1 MKLFTHIKSLLQI
14 RSKYELI
21 IKGRDMQK
29 LPAIDNAWLLFND
42 HIIDFGSM
50 DYLPD
55 VDAEQIDCSGKYVL
69 PTFTDPHTHIIFA
82 KTREEEFE
90 MRLKG
95 VDYEEIAKRGGGILN
110 SAKKLAQASEDELF
124 ESAKERLIEVIKTG
138 TGAIEIKSGYGL
150 TLESELKMLRVA
162 RRLANLNLI
171 PVKTTFLGAHAYPTE
186 YKENHQGYI
195 DLLCNEIL
203 PLIAEQKLANYIDAF
218 CERGYFSV
226 EETTQI
232 INAGKKY
239 GLKAKVHVNQFSQ
252 NGGTQMAV
260 ALNALSVDHLEAA
273 REDEINALIDST
285 TIPTLLPSCSFFLNI
300 PYAPARE
307 LMNVN
312 LPVALATDYNP
323 GSTPSGNIPFVLAL
337 ACIKLKMTPEEAIN
351 AATLNSAAAI
361 ELSNQVGSI
370 TKGKKSNLIVTKQ
383 MPNLSYWMYS
393 FGKGNQLIDNVY
405 INGIEFK

>member
-1 MKLFTHIKSLLQI
+1 
-14 RSKYELI
+14 
-21 IKGRDMQK
+21 MQK

-307 LMNVN
+307 LMNAN